1 MTARRS
7 KRSARYPARGDIR
20 TEGIMAAK
28 VTRPVHM
35 SDPVRLFARAPRATI
50 SAHAEDCEHI
60 EAYQSLR

>member
-1 MTARRS
+1 MTVRRS
-7 KRSARYPARGDIR
+7 KRSARYPASGDTS

-28 VTRPVHM
+28 VTNPVHR
-35 SDPVRLFARAPRATI
+35 SDPVRLFASAPRATM